1 MGRVAGF
8 LLKMLPA
15 MAAAVPLVAVAPK
28 NKRVSPCFWGRIMV

>member
-15 MAAAVPLVAVAPK
+15 MAAVPLVAVAPK